1 MIRMLIRGLIHLL
14 ASAIGLIVAAVI
26 LDGVSLNVSGFIIA
40 VVIFTVVEL
49 LMDPFITKM
58 AIRHANAL
66 RGGTSLVSV
75 LIGLIVTTIVSNGLQ
90 ISGGTDWILATLIVW
105 LATMLAAWI
114 LPFFLLKK
122 AVDNRQSR

>member
-1 MIRMLIRGLIHLL
+1 MIRMLIRGGIHLL

-26 LDGVSLNVSGFIIA
+26 LDGVSLSVSGFIIA
-40 VVIFTVVEL
+40 VVIFTVVE
-49 LMDPFITKM
+49 MIADPFMTKM
-58 AIRHANAL
+58 ALRHANAL

-75 LIGLIVTTIVSNGLQ
+75 LVGLIVTTIVSDGLQ
-90 ISGGTDWILATLIVW
+90 ISGATDWVLATLIVW

-122 AVDNRQSR
+122 VVDDRQT

>member
-1 MIRMLIRGLIHLL
+1 MIRMLIRGGIHLL

-26 LDGVSLNVSGFIIA
+26 LDGVSLSVSGFIIA
-40 VVIFTVVEL
+40 VVIFTVVE
-49 LMDPFITKM
+49 MIADPFMTKM
-58 AIRHANAL
+58 ALRHAAAL

-75 LIGLIVTTIVSNGLQ
+75 LVGLIVTTIVSDGLQ
-90 ISGGTDWILATLIVW
+90 ISGATDWVLATLIVW

-122 AVDNRQSR
+122 VVDNRQT

>member
-1 MIRMLIRGLIHLL
+1 MIRMLIRGGIHLL

-26 LDGVSLNVSGFIIA
+26 LEGVTLNVSGFIIA
-40 VVIFTVVEL
+40 VVLFTVVEL
-49 LMDPFITKM
+49 IADPLITKI
-58 AIRHANAL
+58 AIRHATAL

-75 LIGLIVTTIVSNGLQ
+75 LIGLIVTTIVSNGLN
-90 ISGGTDWILATLIVW
+90 ISGATDWILATLIVW

-122 AVDNRQSR
+122 VVDNRQN